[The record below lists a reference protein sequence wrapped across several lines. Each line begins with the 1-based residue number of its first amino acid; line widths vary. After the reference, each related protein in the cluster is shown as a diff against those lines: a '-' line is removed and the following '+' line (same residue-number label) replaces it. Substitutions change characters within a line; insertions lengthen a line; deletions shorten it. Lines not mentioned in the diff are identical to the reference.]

1 MINKYNTKLY
11 AQIVVEMTFRDLSR
25 RHDLA
30 TGYSSIELVMS
41 EVLKISGRKWLE
53 LTT

>member
-30 TGYSSIELVMS
+30 TGYSSIELVS
-41 EVLKISGRKWLE
+41 EVLKVSSRKWLE
-53 LTT
+53 LRP

>member
-11 AQIVVEMTFRDLSR
+11 TQIVVEMTFRDLSR

-30 TGYSSIELVMS
+30 TGYSSSIELVS
-41 EVLKISGRKWLE
+41 EVLKVSSRKWLE
-53 LTT
+53 LRT